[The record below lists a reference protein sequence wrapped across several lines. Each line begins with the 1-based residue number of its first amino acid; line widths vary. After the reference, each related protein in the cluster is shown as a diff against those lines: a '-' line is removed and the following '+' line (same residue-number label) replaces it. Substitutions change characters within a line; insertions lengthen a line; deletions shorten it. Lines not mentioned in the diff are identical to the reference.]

1 MTPSTTI
8 RAPIRQLPEAAT
20 LWGYAAIAVA
30 VTIWAGFALSIRA
43 IDGSVLAPADVAL
56 IRFGLPV
63 LLLAPLLP
71 SRLAA
76 LRRVLPMDA
85 ALVAFGAGLP
95 FFFLASAG
103 GALTSAA
110 HVGALIA
117 GTTPLSV
124 ALLLLLIERRGI
136 GAALGRA
143 LALILG
149 GVALLVAGQGGG
161 LGTAV
166 LGGAGLLLAASLLWG
181 AYTLGLRRAGLDPIG
196 CTLLLGLPSLAVL
209 VLLMGTGVVE
219 SRIASA
225 PLAEILPFVAVQG
238 LGVGVLASL
247 AYAAAIAR
255 LGPARCAAIG
265 SLAPALAAL
274 GAVPLLGEALT
285 PLVVAGIALVTF
297 GVYRATRC

>member
-1 MTPSTTI
+1 MSHGTTI
-8 RAPIRQLPEAAT
+8 PAPIRRLPEAAT
-20 LWGYAAIAVA
+20 LWGYAAIALA

-43 IDGSVLAPADVAL
+43 IGGSVLAPADVAL

-71 SRLAA
+71 SRLGA
-76 LRRVLPMDA
+76 LRRVRPMDA

-124 ALLLLLIERRGI
+124 ALLLWLIERRGI
-136 GAALGRA
+136 NAALGRA

-149 GVALLVAGQGGG
+149 GVALLVAGQGAGFG
-161 LGTAV
+161 AGA
-166 LGGAGLLLAASLLWG
+166 LGGAGLLLAASLFWG
-181 AYTLGLRRAGLDPIG
+181 AYTLGLRRVGLDPIG

-209 VLLMGTGVVE
+209 ALLMGTGAVE
-219 SRIASA
+219 SRMASA
-225 PLAEILPFVAVQG
+225 SLAEILPFVVVQG

-274 GAVPLLGEALT
+274 GAVPILGEALT

>member
-8 RAPIRQLPEAAT
+8 PAPIRQLPEAAT

-76 LRRVLPMDA
+76 LRRVRLMDA

-136 GAALGRA
+136 GVALGRA

-285 PLVVAGIALVTF
+285 PLVVAGIAFVTF